1 MEISYTLIIMKKTPF
16 NLETLL
22 AVATPISLLIV
33 AMSIYHLSDRIDE
46 LTTSSTSPHP
56 PISIEIASDKHISS
70 HNTVDKKH
78 KNTLDNQ
85 ATPKNSYASLDTQ
98 TQAPAEEPP
107 SSPISKPIET
117 TTTMKPVTQAAEH
130 TRVDYE
136 PTGVTHVVE
145 ALNNSPDGA
154 MVYSP
159 GFIKIAPGDSITFKP
174 TSYGH
179 NAQTPESVIG
189 EAYRA
194 IPDGADP
201 FSSRMNEEL
210 TVTFTVPGVYLYLC
224 NYHYV
229 VGHVGVIQ
237 VGEDTSNLDDVREAG
252 EALKAKM
259 FSNASRVDKY
269 LSMVK

>member
-1 MEISYTLIIMKKTPF
+1 MKKTPF

-33 AMSIYHLSDRIDE
+33 AMSIYHLSDSIDQ
-46 LTTSSTSPHP
+46 LTTSSISPHP
-56 PISIEIASDKHISS
+56 PISIEIATDKHISS
-70 HNTVDKKH
+70 HNTVDKNH
-78 KNTLDNQ
+78 KKPIISQESSQKSDLSPPIQTQVQVKEN
-85 ATPKNSYASLDTQ
+85 ATPSM
-98 TQAPAEEPP
+98 
-107 SSPISKPIET
+107 SKPVET
-117 TTTMKPVTQAAEH
+117 ITMQPTEKATEYS
-130 TRVDYE
+130 RVDYE

-145 ALNNSPDGA
+145 ALNNSLDGA

-159 GFIKIAPGDSITFKP
+159 GFIKIAPGDSVTFKP

-201 FSSRMNEEL
+201 FASRMNEEL

-229 VGHVGVIQ
+229 VGHIGVIQ
-237 VGEDTSNLDDVREAG
+237 VGDDISNLDDVREAG

-259 FSNASRVDKY
+259 FSNANRVDKY